1 MVQVK
6 FGMSVS
12 SMAEMKNIVL
22 LLLHGKMDAIWKSIP
37 SGLPLGVRERDLTG
51 I

>member
-12 SMAEMKNIVL
+12 SMAEKNIVF
-22 LLLHGKMDAIWKSIP
+22 LLLHGEMDAIWKSIP
-37 SGLPLGVRERDLTG
+37 SGLPLEVRERDLTG